1 MTPRYDELITVL
13 EKEFELCTQLVALL
27 QKEKDVIVSLDPIA
41 LEQLLR
47 EKETV
52 VAGIRLCD
60 ESRERIL
67 SALGLSGRTITD
79 VAAVSEGGSREHLTL
94 LASKFK
100 AIVSSIAELNR
111 FNSVLIEKSLQYVK
125 TSYNFLDSFGIQ
137 PQRKVSVEA

>member
-1 MTPRYDELITVL
+1 MTPRYDELISVL
-13 EKEFELCTQLVALL
+13 EKEFELCTQMVALL
-27 QKEKDVIVSLDPIA
+27 QKEKDVIVSLDPAA
-41 LEQLLR
+41 LEHLLR

-67 SALGLSGRTITD
+67 ASLGFSDRTISDIADIAD
-79 VAAVSEGGSREHLTL
+79 VGYRDHLRA

-100 AIVSSIAELNR
+100 AIVSSISELNR
-111 FNSVLIEKSLQYVK
+111 FNSILIDKSLQYVK

-137 PQRKVSVEA
+137 PQRKVSLEA

>member
-1 MTPRYDELITVL
+1 MVL

-27 QKEKDVIVSLDPIA
+27 QKEKDVIVGLDPAA
-41 LEQLLR
+41 LELLLR

-52 VAGIRLCD
+52 IAGIRLCD
-60 ESRERIL
+60 ETRDRV
-67 SALGLSGRTITD
+67 LGSLGFANRTISD
-79 VAAVSEGGSREHLTL
+79 IAEVAEGGSRERLTM

-125 TSYNFLDSFGIQ
+125 TSYNFLDSFGIE

>member
-1 MTPRYDELITVL
+1 MPLYDELIGVL

-27 QKEKDVIVSLDPIA
+27 QKERDVIVSLDPAA
-41 LEQLLR
+41 LEVLLR
-47 EKETV
+47 EKESI

-60 ESRERIL
+60 ELRERVL
-67 SALGLSGRTITD
+67 ASLGFADRTISD
-79 VAAVSEGGSREHLTL
+79 VAQLAEHDYREQLSS

-100 AIVSSIAELNR
+100 SIVSSIAELNR

-137 PQRKVSVEA
+137 PKRQLSVEA

>member
-1 MTPRYDELITVL
+1 MVL

-27 QKEKDVIVSLDPIA
+27 QKEKDVIVSLDPAA

-52 VAGIRLCD
+52 IAGIRLCD
-60 ESRERIL
+60 ETRDRLLGSLGFANRTISDIAEVADVGYRER
-67 SALGLSGRTITD
+67 
-79 VAAVSEGGSREHLTL
+79 LTM

-125 TSYNFLDSFGIQ
+125 TSYNFLDSFGIE